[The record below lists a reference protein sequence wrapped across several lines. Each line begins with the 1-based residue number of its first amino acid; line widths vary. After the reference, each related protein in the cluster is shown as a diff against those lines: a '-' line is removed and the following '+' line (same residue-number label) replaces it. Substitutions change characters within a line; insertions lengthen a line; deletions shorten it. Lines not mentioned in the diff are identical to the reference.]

1 MVLERDL
8 RSAWPNEGCAL
19 LLGEPG
25 RLHWVWPCLNVWQ
38 PVEPDATEFSRRNR
52 FSIDPAELVD
62 SPALVP

>member
-52 FSIDPAELVD
+52 FSIDPAELVS